1 MLIRPS
7 VTESEGP
14 LAGLDWPYKHEV
26 MGNGIYS
33 SLRFQSSETHQ
44 RQQHN
49 CQMLSLGQTEKFTF
63 SGKIFIQRNLAWTWQ
78 SCSATHWWD
87 RTKNVKYHEGVG
99 GIGLRWPLDSAA
111 EDKGCGH
118 KGPGR
123 RSSRACVLQ
132 LRGERYESL
141 YVSQMYALCIEQL
154 KLMKSLTSGA
164 QLLIGCGK
172 TSLITT
178 VKLFSCTVPRCAH
191 QYGGKSS

>member
-1 MLIRPS
+1 MGYTVAWDSKQRN
-7 VTESEGP
+7 TSEATAQRSDAQSG
-14 LAGLDWPYKHEV
+14 ANWEV
-26 MGNGIYS
+26 Y
-33 SLRFQSSETHQ
+33 
-44 RQQHN
+44 
-49 CQMLSLGQTEKFTF
+49 
-63 SGKIFIQRNLAWTWQ
+63 IQRKNIYPEKLSMDLAELLSDTLMR
-78 SCSATHWWD
+78 H

-132 LRGERYESL
+132 LRGERYESM

-178 VKLFSCTVPRCAH
+178 VKLFSCTQCAH
-191 QYGGKSS
+191 QYGGKNS

>member
-1 MLIRPS
+1 MD
-7 VTESEGP
+7 
-14 LAGLDWPYKHEV
+14 LAEL
-26 MGNGIYS
+26 
-33 SLRFQSSETHQ
+33 
-44 RQQHN
+44 
-49 CQMLSLGQTEKFTF
+49 LSDTLMRH
-63 SGKIFIQRNLAWTWQ
+63 I
-78 SCSATHWWD
+78 
-87 RTKNVKYHEGVG
+87 TKNVKYHEGVG